1 LLRLFFYKI
10 FYFLEQNNIDNKN
23 TTSLNKAISQTGFC
37 SRREADAI
45 VEKGWVTI
53 NDVQAKSGNRVTP
66 NDIIKIKGE
75 VLAQKKEKPIFIAF
89 NKPLGIE
96 CTTNAKVKEN
106 IVDYLKFKERIF
118 PIGRLDKNSEGLI
131 FLTNNGDIVNEILRS
146 RNNHEK
152 EYIVKV
158 NKTVTGKFIRDMSNG
173 VLVLNTITKKC
184 KVTKI
189 SNNTFNIILT
199 QGLNR
204 QIRRMCKHFGY
215 KVVSLKRIRIMN
227 VNLGSLPLGKWRN
240 LTNTEWEV
248 LKASLVQIE

>member
-1 LLRLFFYKI
+1 M
-10 FYFLEQNNIDNKN
+10 EQNNDN
-23 TTSLNKAISQTGFC
+23 TTSLNKAISQTGYC
-37 SRREADAI
+37 SRREADKL

-53 NDVQAKSGNRVTP
+53 NDVPAKSGNRVTP
-66 NDIIKIKGE
+66 NDIIKIKGTIIQ
-75 VLAQKKEKPIFIAF
+75 QKKEKPIFIAF

-96 CTTNAKVKEN
+96 CTTNTKVKDN
-106 IVDYLKFKERIF
+106 IIDYLGFKQRIF

-158 NKTVTGKFIRDMSNG
+158 NKPVSSKFIYKMANG
-173 VLVLNTITKKC
+173 VPILGTITKKC
-184 KVTKI
+184 SVRKI
-189 SNNTFNIILT
+189 SNDTFCIVLT

-204 QIRRMCKHFGY
+204 QIRRMCKHFTY

-227 VNLGSLPLGKWRN
+227 VGLGSLPVGKWRN
-240 LTNTEWEV
+240 LTKAEWEV
-248 LKASLVQIE
+248 LQGSLVIKDVD